1 MRKIL
6 IAFLLLTAV
15 IGKSQ
20 CLADFSFATTGSTV
34 QFISSAS
41 TSQGTVTAYYWDF
54 GDGTVAAITN
64 PVHFYA
70 NPGVYMVRHTIQTS
84 TGCGDTILK
93 MILINPPTL
102 VPVSLCPSSATDSIQ
117 SSLTGTTYQW
127 QVSTDSVTYSDL
139 VPGTHYSGTNTRQL
153 KLLNVPSSFTSYRYR
168 CLVDGSADDTIFRL
182 RFVNE
187 WKGTAS
193 GNWSNAAN
201 WRCGTLPDAN
211 TDVVITSGNVVVD
224 VNTTVQSLTVLAP
237 GTITV
242 QVGVTLTVTH

>member
-6 IAFLLLTAV
+6 IAIFLLAASTA
-15 IGKSQ
+15 KSQ
-20 CLADFSFATTGSTV
+20 CIADFFFSTSGSTV
-34 QFISSAS
+34 SFISSA
-41 TSQGTVTAYYWDF
+41 TASQGTITTYFWDF

-102 VPVSLCPSSATDSIQ
+102 VPVWLCPPSATDSIQ

-168 CLVDGSADDTIFRL
+168 CLVDGSADDTIYRL

-187 WKGTAS
+187 WTGAVNS
-193 GNWSNAAN
+193 NWSNAAN
-201 WRCGTLPDAN
+201 WRCGTIPNAD

-224 VNTTVQSLTVLAP
+224 VNTTVQSLTVVSP
-237 GTITV
+237 GTVTV
-242 QVGVTLTVTH
+242 QSGVTLTILH

>member
-6 IAFLLLTAV
+6 LAFLLLTAV
-15 IGKSQ
+15 TGKSQ

-34 QFISSAS
+34 QFTSSAS

-54 GDGTVAAITN
+54 GDGTVAAITD

-70 NPGVYMVRHTIQTS
+70 YSGVYMVRHWIQTS
-84 TGCGDTILK
+84 TGCGDTILR
-93 MILINPPTL
+93 MIFIHPPT
-102 VPVSLCPSSATDSIQ
+102 VVQVSLCPPSATDSIQ

-127 QVSTDSVTYSDL
+127 QVSTDSLSYTDL
-139 VPGTHYSGTNTRQL
+139 VPGTQYSGTNTRQL
-153 KLLNVPSSFTSYRYR
+153 KLLNVPSSFTSFRYR
-168 CLVDGSADDTIFRL
+168 CLVYGSPDDTIYRL

-193 GNWSNAAN
+193 GNWSNVAN
-201 WRCGTLPDAN
+201 WRCGTIPDAN

-224 VNTTVQSLTVLAP
+224 VNTTVQSLTVIAP

-242 QVGVTLTVTH
+242 QAGVTLTVTH